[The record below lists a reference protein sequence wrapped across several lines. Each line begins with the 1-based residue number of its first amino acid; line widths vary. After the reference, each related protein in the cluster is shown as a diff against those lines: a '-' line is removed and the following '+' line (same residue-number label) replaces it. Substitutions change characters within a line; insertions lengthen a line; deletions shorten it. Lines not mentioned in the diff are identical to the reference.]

1 MEALVYTFINW
12 YIICFLL
19 LCFSMKLQKLLDRK
33 FSKFTKLILI
43 NHRLLQKDLLNFS
56 NLERAI
62 DS

>member
-12 YIICFLL
+12 YLYFSL
-19 LCFSMKLQKLLDRK
+19 LCFFMKLQKLLDRK

-56 NLERAI
+56 NLDQKSYR
-62 DS
+62 